1 MPEYLLVYV
10 SQASPRGSPFDT
22 GYSPRGSYLGA
33 RLAPRW
39 RNLAEGSIFRLNY
52 ASIPGRIV
60 NFMMYSMYS
69 GVSDFFVCSVIF
81 RYAGMFTGVCISG
94 IA

>member
-1 MPEYLLVYV
+1 MPECFLVYV

-39 RNLAEGSIFRLNY
+39 RNLAEGSLFRLNY
-52 ASIPGRIV
+52 DSIPGRIV
-60 NFMMYSMYS
+60 NFMMYSMFS
-69 GVSDFFVCSVIF
+69 GVSDILVCSVIF
-81 RYAGMFTGVCISG
+81 RCARIFPGVCIADLG
-94 IA
+94 

>member
-10 SQASPRGSPFDT
+10 SRISARASTVDTGSSPRGSDQ
-22 GYSPRGSYLGA
+22 GA

-39 RNLAEGSIFRLNY
+39 RNLAEGSLFRLNY
-52 ASIPGRIV
+52 ASIPGRNV

-69 GVSDFFVCSVIF
+69 GVSDILVCSVIF
-81 RYAGMFTGVCISG
+81 RYARMCMSW
-94 IA
+94 